1 MDAER
6 LREHAAT
13 WFTRGNAAVWATA
26 PLPELELPLR
36 TGPRRPVTD
45 VEPLDLGPLPARL
58 ALDVPRVALSALA
71 PASPALGVLGFV
83 LEARARR
90 LLREERGLA
99 YAVSTRLERV
109 GRQRRELS
117 VEADVSPEDAGLA
130 ADLLVGELRSLADQ
144 GPTEEELAAVRGL
157 MDRSLASPEELPAT
171 LHRCAAAELTTG
183 EARLPFEVREELQAV
198 GPKGVAQVAEGV
210 LTTLVALVPAGE
222 PLPALPDLDPPL
234 PAPVRGRVHPP
245 RRLTRHFVA
254 PEATVVGDEGVMA
267 QQGEERV
274 VVRFAEC
281 AAAVRTPGGG
291 LDLVSLRGDVVS
303 VDPGDLRDGDAAI
316 GAIER
321 ALPPELLVPL
331 DPRAAR
337 VERALHCPLPA
348 WAAPEVLASELGRQE
363 DVRFVADATRG
374 VRGGV
379 VAVTDRRLIFAA
391 QLLADHVRTWPLHAI
406 GGVRVRTNP
415 LYPCVELRVGDERV
429 R

>member
-1 MDAER
+1 MV
-6 LREHAAT
+6 HPGQ
-13 WFTRGNAAVWATA
+13 RGRVGDA

-58 ALDVPRVALSALA
+58 ARDVPRVALSALA

-198 GPKGVAQVAEGV
+198 GPKGVAQVAEGCSRRSSPSSPRGSPSLRCPTSTRPSRPPSEDV
-210 LTTLVALVPAGE
+210 CTRPAG
-222 PLPALPDLDPPL
+222 
-234 PAPVRGRVHPP
+234 
-245 RRLTRHFVA
+245 
-254 PEATVVGDEGVMA
+254 
-267 QQGEERV
+267 
-274 VVRFAEC
+274 
-281 AAAVRTPGGG
+281 
-291 LDLVSLRGDVVS
+291 
-303 VDPGDLRDGDAAI
+303 
-316 GAIER
+316 
-321 ALPPELLVPL
+321 
-331 DPRAAR
+331 
-337 VERALHCPLPA
+337 
-348 WAAPEVLASELGRQE
+348 
-363 DVRFVADATRG
+363 
-374 VRGGV
+374 
-379 VAVTDRRLIFAA
+379 
-391 QLLADHVRTWPLHAI
+391 
-406 GGVRVRTNP
+406 
-415 LYPCVELRVGDERV
+415 
-429 R
+429 